1 MKSEKGITIISLI
14 IYVIVL
20 SIVIG
25 MVAIISGAFMDSI
38 DEADM
43 YTDPIEQYTTFNSY
57 FSEEVNHPGLEVVQC
72 QDDYVLFS
80 NGVQYSFI
88 SENRGIYKDKVKIC
102 RNIDFCSFSRELSS
116 NGKTVIIVE
125 FSIDGQTRKTN
136 YTLK

>member
-25 MVAIISGAFMDSI
+25 MVAIISGAFMDSV

-43 YTDPIEQYTTFNSY
+43 HTDPIEQYTTFNSY

-72 QDDYVLFS
+72 EDDYILFS

-88 SENRGIYKDKVKIC
+88 KENRGIYRNKVKIC
-102 RNIDFCSFSRELSS
+102 WDIENCTFTESVE
-116 NGKTVIIVE
+116 NGKTVISVHFE
-125 FSIDGQTRKTN
+125 SGGMNRTTS
-136 YTLK
+136 YTLR

>member
-1 MKSEKGITIISLI
+1 MKSEKGVTIISLI

-20 SIVIG
+20 SVVIG
-25 MVAIISGAFMDSI
+25 MVAIISGAFMDSV
-38 DEADM
+38 DEAEM

-102 RNIDFCSFSRELSS
+102 RNIDNCNFSQSIK
-116 NGKTVIIVE
+116 NGKTVITVE
-125 FSIDGQTRKTN
+125 FSVDGQKRTTN
-136 YTLK
+136 YALK

>member
-43 YTDPIEQYTTFNSY
+43 YTDPIE
-57 FSEEVNHPGLEVVQC
+57 E
-72 QDDYVLFS
+72 
-80 NGVQYSFI
+80 
-88 SENRGIYKDKVKIC
+88 
-102 RNIDFCSFSRELSS
+102 
-116 NGKTVIIVE
+116 
-125 FSIDGQTRKTN
+125 
-136 YTLK
+136 

>member
-1 MKSEKGITIISLI
+1 MKSEKGITTISLI

-43 YTDPIEQYTTFNSY
+43 HIDPIEEYTTFNSY

-72 QDDYVLFS
+72 QDDYILFS

-88 SENRGIYKDKVKIC
+88 SQNRGIYKDKVKIC
-102 RNIDFCSFSRELSS
+102 RNIDSCSFSQSIK
-116 NGKTVIIVE
+116 NGKTVITVKFNIE
-125 FSIDGQTRKTN
+125 GQKRTTN

>member
-1 MKSEKGITIISLI
+1 MKSEKGVTIISLI

-25 MVAIISGAFMDSI
+25 MVAIISGAFMDSV
-38 DEADM
+38 DDAEM

-72 QDDYVLFS
+72 EDDYILFS

-102 RNIDFCSFSRELSS
+102 RNIDNCNFSQLIE

-125 FSIDGQTRKTN
+125 FSVEGQTRTTK

>member
-1 MKSEKGITIISLI
+1 MKSEKGVTIISLI

-25 MVAIISGAFMDSI
+25 MVAIISGAFMDSV
-38 DEADM
+38 DDAEM

-57 FSEEVNHPGLEVVQC
+57 FSEEVNHLGLEVVQC
-72 QDDYVLFS
+72 EDDYILFS

-102 RNIDFCSFSRELSS
+102 RNIDNCNFSQLIE

-125 FSIDGQTRKTN
+125 FSVEGQPRTTK

>member
-25 MVAIISGAFMDSI
+25 MVAIISGAFMDSV

-43 YTDPIEQYTTFNSY
+43 HTDPIEQYTTFNSY

-72 QDDYVLFS
+72 EDDYILFS

-88 SENRGIYKDKVKIC
+88 SENRGIYKNKVKIC
-102 RNIDFCSFSRELSS
+102 RNIDFCSFSRELRKKR
-116 NGKTVIIVE
+116 KTVIIVE

>member
-1 MKSEKGITIISLI
+1 MKSEKGVTIISLI

-25 MVAIISGAFMDSI
+25 MVAIISGAFMDSV
-38 DEADM
+38 DDAEM

-57 FSEEVNHPGLEVVQC
+57 FSEEVNHLGLEVSQC
-72 QDDYVLFS
+72 GDDYILFS

-102 RNIDFCSFSRELSS
+102 RNIDNCNFSQLIE

-125 FSIDGQTRKTN
+125 FSVEGQSRTTK

>member
-43 YTDPIEQYTTFNSY
+43 YTDPIEEYTTFNSY

-80 NGVQYSFI
+80 NDVQYSFI

-102 RNIDFCSFSRELSS
+102 RNIDFCGFSQSIK
-116 NGKTVIIVE
+116 NGKTVITVE
-125 FSIDGQTRKTN
+125 ISVDGQKRTTN
-136 YTLK
+136 YALK

>member
-25 MVAIISGAFMDSI
+25 MVAIISGAFMDSV

-43 YTDPIEQYTTFNSY
+43 HTDPIEQYTTFNSY
-57 FSEEVNHPGLEVVQC
+57 FSEEVNHKDIQILECKENYVVF
-72 QDDYVLFS
+72 D

-88 SENRGIYKDKVKIC
+88 SENRGIYKNKVKIC

-116 NGKTVIIVE
+116 NGKTVISVHFE
-125 FSIDGQTRKTN
+125 SGGMNRTTS
-136 YTLK
+136 YTLR

>member
-1 MKSEKGITIISLI
+1 MKSEKGITTISLI

-43 YTDPIEQYTTFNSY
+43 HIDPIEEYTTFNSY

-72 QDDYVLFS
+72 QDDYILFS

-88 SENRGIYKDKVKIC
+88 SQNRGIYKDKVKIC
-102 RNIDFCSFSRELSS
+102 RNIDSCSFSQSIK
-116 NGKTVIIVE
+116 NGKTVITVE
-125 FSIDGQTRKTN
+125 FSVDGQKRTTN
-136 YTLK
+136 YALK

>member
-1 MKSEKGITIISLI
+1 MKSEKGITTISLI

-43 YTDPIEQYTTFNSY
+43 HIDPIEEYTTFNSY

-72 QDDYVLFS
+72 QDDYILFS

-88 SENRGIYKDKVKIC
+88 SQNRGIYKDKVKIC
-102 RNIDFCSFSRELSS
+102 RNIDSCSFSQSIK
-116 NGKTVIIVE
+116 NGKTVITVKFNME
-125 FSIDGQTRKTN
+125 GQKRTTN

>member
-1 MKSEKGITIISLI
+1 MKSEKGVTIISLI

-25 MVAIISGAFMDSI
+25 MVAIISGAFMDSV
-38 DEADM
+38 DDAEM

-57 FSEEVNHPGLEVVQC
+57 FSEEVNHPGLEVSQC
-72 QDDYVLFS
+72 EDDYILFS

-102 RNIDFCSFSRELSS
+102 RNIDNCNFSQLIE

-125 FSIDGQTRKTN
+125 FSVEGQPRTTK

>member
-43 YTDPIEQYTTFNSY
+43 YTDPIEEYTTFNSY

>member
-1 MKSEKGITIISLI
+1 MKSEKGVTIISLI

-25 MVAIISGAFMDSI
+25 MVAIISGAFMDSV
-38 DEADM
+38 DDAEM

-57 FSEEVNHPGLEVVQC
+57 FSEEVNHPGLEVSQC
-72 QDDYVLFS
+72 EDDYILFS

-102 RNIDFCSFSRELSS
+102 RNIDNCNFSQLIE

-125 FSIDGQTRKTN
+125 FSVEGQSRTTK